1 MYLIL
6 ELTQLLERGK
16 YFFFGIINIYMV
28 DYRYYMVDYR
38 YSQPYIDIDNIDNQ
52 PHIDIDNI
60 DNQPYIDI
68 DNDDN
73 QPHIDI
79 DNQPLTQFS
88 GNLPVSRI
96 EGNVSGKIPISSTDG
111 NLPASRLDNIDMST
125 VSTDNLELS

>member
-16 YFFFGIINIYMV
+16 YFFVGIINIYMV

-38 YSQPYIDIDNIDNQ
+38 YSQPY
-52 PHIDIDNI
+52 IDIDNI